1 MRTQLA
7 VLTILVAFAPAGAS
21 AGQAAV
27 VVKEVVKAGKK
38 AVDTHVPGGTA
49 GLKSK
54 AAAALGAVP
63 AGTTQALKGAAGQKS
78 FTPEQLT
85 QVQAQAGQAFAAV
98 TADPRAAAMAAK
110 AGVTPEKLQAL
121 QAQTAAA
128 AAGFKGADGKPSVEA
143 AGRQAREFM
152 QSEPVA
158 GVKAK
163 ADQVYTDLSANP
175 KVRQAAGDFKKET
188 LSVVKE
194 TTGLTPRDAEVAKER
209 VEGAVTRGR
218 GVESASASF
227 ETAAQKALIKFC
239 KKYEGKAAA
248 PMRCRQPVKNPVVE

>member
-128 AAGFKGADGKPSVEA
+128 AAGFKGASARQAGQFLRTGSLRSRRR
-143 AGRQAREFM
+143 AGRPGSSCSRNRSPASR
-152 QSEPVA
+152 
-158 GVKAK
+158 
-163 ADQVYTDLSANP
+163 
-175 KVRQAAGDFKKET
+175 R
-188 LSVVKE
+188 
-194 TTGLTPRDAEVAKER
+194 RR
-209 VEGAVTRGR
+209 TR
-218 GVESASASF
+218 SIP
-227 ETAAQKALIKFC
+227 T
-239 KKYEGKAAA
+239 
-248 PMRCRQPVKNPVVE
+248 

>member
-1 MRTQLA
+1 MRTHIA
-7 VLTILVAFAPAGAS
+7 VLTVLAALAADAS

-38 AVDTHVPGGTA
+38 AVATHLPGGA
-49 GLKSK
+49 AELKSK
-54 AAAALGAVP
+54 AASALGAVP
-63 AGTTQALKGAAGQKS
+63 AGATQALKGAAGQKS

-110 AGVTPEKLQAL
+110 AGVTPDKLNAL

-128 AAGFKGADGKPSVEA
+128 VAGFKGPDGKPSVEA
-143 AGRQAREFM
+143 AGQQARDFM
-152 QSEPVA
+152 KSEPVVA
-158 GVKAK
+158 AKDK
-163 ADQVYTDLSANP
+163 ADQVYNDLSANP
-175 KVRQAAGDFKKET
+175 EVKKAAREFKKES

-209 VEGAVTRGR
+209 IEGAVYRGR
-218 GVESASASF
+218 GAASASASF

-248 PMRCRQPVKNPVVE
+248 PMRCRQPVSDAAVR